1 MPHSAVIAPPA
12 FAFAMIL
19 GLRVADTTSLY
30 SDLYDAHL
38 CVGCTSLTF
47 DTIKRNTVRQIG
59 IEKSTQDFSSRLD
72 YGELYCG
79 SVGDN
84 FAAVAETEIAKFINA
99 QAQIEDFG
107 LRNVGQ
113 LSSASQEKSGCTY
126 FERALRDPKR
136 VRGERDNIE
145 PDSEHLELLSVLALT
160 SVSVI
165 SFALLAG
172 IWLLRRWFRNWQ
184 LRNMILRGKTASNPP
199 NS

>member
-1 MPHSAVIAPPA
+1 MPHSAVIALPA

-19 GLRVADTTSLY
+19 GLRVADTTTLN
-30 SDLYDAHL
+30 SDLYVAQL
-38 CVGCTSLTF
+38 CVGCTSLIF
-47 DTIKRNTVRQIG
+47 DNIKRNIDRQIG
-59 IEKSTQDFSSRLD
+59 IEKNTQDFNSCLD

-79 SVGDN
+79 AFGDN
-84 FAAVAETEIAKFINA
+84 FVAEAETEIVKFINA
-99 QAQIEDFG
+99 Q
-107 LRNVGQ
+107 LRSKISDSEMSAGYQ
-113 LSSASQEKSGCTY
+113 SASQEKSGCTY

-136 VRGERDNIE
+136 VREECDNIE
-145 PDSEHLELLSVLALT
+145 PGSEHLELFSVLTLT

>member
-1 MPHSAVIAPPA
+1 MS
-12 FAFAMIL
+12 
-19 GLRVADTTSLY
+19 GNY
-30 SDLYDAHL
+30 
-38 CVGCTSLTF
+38 
-47 DTIKRNTVRQIG
+47 Q
-59 IEKSTQDFSSRLD
+59 
-72 YGELYCG
+72 
-79 SVGDN
+79 
-84 FAAVAETEIAKFINA
+84 
-99 QAQIEDFG
+99 
-107 LRNVGQ
+107 
-113 LSSASQEKSGCTY
+113 SASQEKSGCTY

>member
-113 LSSASQEKSGCTY
+113 LSECEPGK
-126 FERALRDPKR
+126 KR
-136 VRGERDNIE
+136 
-145 PDSEHLELLSVLALT
+145 LYL
-160 SVSVI
+160 
-165 SFALLAG
+165 
-172 IWLLRRWFRNWQ
+172 FR
-184 LRNMILRGKTASNPP
+184 K
-199 NS
+199 